1 MGFETRV
8 ARGVAVACLVATGFL
23 VAWLLS
29 DLILLIFA
37 AVLIALALHALS
49 EPIARTTALPPRAA
63 LLIAAFLVAVA
74 LGLTLYLF
82 GSLIRAQVVEL
93 VQRLP
98 EAWAEFRDRFGLQ
111 GLTDDLIRR
120 AENAVPSG
128 TTVLTALRGVTSNV
142 ANVFLGLFL
151 VVVGG
156 IYLALQPQLYRRGIL
171 LVCPR
176 DWRPQI
182 DAALDRANL
191 GLRNFLKA
199 QLLAMILVGVLSGVG
214 LSIIGIPSAFALGLF
229 TGLAEFVP
237 MIGPVVSAVPALLLA
252 FTVGY
257 EEAAWTLALFVVVQ
271 QLEGNVI
278 SPLLQQEMV
287 SIPPAVSLFAVVAFG
302 TLLGP
307 LGVLLATPLTVVVFA
322 VWRHEALAAPAGQGD
337 AGDEGSGK
345 QGSGKATPPA

>member
-8 ARGVAVACLVATGFL
+8 ARGVAVGCLVAAGFL
-23 VAWLLS
+23 VAWLVS

-49 EPIARTTALPPRAA
+49 EPIARVTTLPPRAA
-63 LLIAAFLVAVA
+63 LALAAFLVAVILA
-74 LGLTLYLF
+74 VTLYLF

-98 EAWAEFRDRFGLQ
+98 QAWAEFRDRFGLA
-111 GLTDDLIRR
+111 GLTDDLLRQ

-128 TTVLTALRGVTSNV
+128 TTVLSVLRGFTSNV
-142 ANVFLGLFL
+142 ANVLLSLFL

-156 IYLALQPQLYRRGIL
+156 IYIAIQPQVYRRGIQL
-171 LVCPR
+171 IFPKA
-176 DWRPQI
+176 WRPHI
-182 DAALDRANL
+182 DDALDRANI

-199 QLLAMILVGVLSGVG
+199 QLMAMVLVGVLSGVG

-229 TGLAEFVP
+229 AGLAEFVP
-237 MIGPVVSAVPALLLA
+237 MIGPVVAAVPALLLA

-287 SIPPAVSLFAVVAFG
+287 SIPPAVSLFAVVAVG

-322 VWRHEALAAPAGQGD
+322 VWRREALAEPAGHGA
-337 AGDEGSGK
+337 AGQETSG
-345 QGSGKATPPA
+345 

>member
-8 ARGVAVACLVATGFL
+8 ARGVAVACLVAIGFL

-37 AVLIALALHALS
+37 AVLIAVALHALA
-49 EPIARTTALPPRAA
+49 EPIARTTALPPRGA
-63 LLIAAFLVAVA
+63 LLIAALLVAVA

-111 GLTDDLIRR
+111 GLTEDLIRH

-128 TTVLTALRGVTSNV
+128 TTVLTALRGFTSNV

-156 IYLALQPQLYRRGIL
+156 IYLAIQPHLYRRGIL
-171 LVCPR
+171 LVFPE
-176 DWRPQI
+176 DWRLQV
-182 DAALDRANL
+182 DTALDRANL

-322 VWRHEALAAPAGQGD
+322 VWRCEALAGPAGQG
-337 AGDEGSGK
+337 AAVEEVSGQEGSGN
-345 QGSGKATPPA
+345 GTPPA